1 MNELF
6 DLRPTNKEV
15 AFGILFVFVLLV
27 GFFTTGYFL
36 GIERAKVPNNGNG
49 TEPVGQ
55 QVGQAAT
62 DISNAKDGINEAQH
76 TASDIAI
83 TVDYLKGT
91 ANTSAELIGQCKQII
106 ATVRSRG
113 KADKVTH

>member
-15 AFGILFVFVLLV
+15 AFGIIFVFLLLV
-27 GFFTTGYFL
+27 FSFVAGYFL
-36 GIERAKVPNNGNG
+36 GIDRAKVPDNGNG
-49 TEPVGQ
+49 TQPIGNEL
-55 QVGQAAT
+55 GQAGT
-62 DISNAKDGINEAQH
+62 DIQHAKDGISEAQH
-76 TASDIAI
+76 TADDIAI

-91 ANTSAELIGQCKQII
+91 ADTSSDIIKQCKRIVEE
-106 ATVRSRG
+106 VRSRG